1 MIVTIPHIA
10 SFLFFYSSTF
20 LLLSFGRIR
29 LSSSDTT
36 NTPATAFP
44 LKISPTACGKALK
57 KFASVCVRPTPTQ
70 KARDT
75 MIIVRSLNSQ
85 SLSILIPSYRIEPN
99 IITVHPPSTDCG
111 RELKKAP
118 SGGNRDAR
126 IRIKAPIRIV
136 NRLITPVI
144 VTSPTFWLKE
154 VSGRHPKHPEIV
166 LENPSTARDPCSSS
180 ILMSRSKDPL
190 H

>member
-20 LLLSFGRIR
+20 SLLSFGRIR

-44 LKISPTACGKALK
+44 LKISPTA
-57 KFASVCVRPTPTQ
+57 
-70 KARDT
+70 
-75 MIIVRSLNSQ
+75 
-85 SLSILIPSYRIEPN
+85 
-99 IITVHPPSTDCG
+99 CG

-136 NRLITPVI
+136 NRLITPVML
-144 VTSPTFWLKE
+144 SPGSIEQQPNSLLDSVCFFILSE
-154 VSGRHPKHPEIV
+154 SAKHC
-166 LENPSTARDPCSSS
+166 LLDSTENVFITCAAAQMTGHHFTDL
-180 ILMSRSKDPL
+180 II
-190 H
+190 

>member
-1 MIVTIPHIA
+1 MILRTHLQQH
-10 SFLFFYSSTF
+10 F
-20 LLLSFGRIR
+20 RW
-29 LSSSDTT
+29 
-36 NTPATAFP
+36 
-44 LKISPTACGKALK
+44 KALK

-144 VTSPTFWLKE
+144 VTSPIFWLKE

-190 H
+190 HTAVVAPVVSAAETRKTIAIVKNAPRSNTGV